1 VGGRFSELTPVGLL
15 PAAFCGVD
23 IAGLLNGAAQMDEM
37 CKTEDINA
45 NPAYMFAALHYIGMM
60 QGKNMSVMMP
70 YADSLRLVSDWYA
83 QLWAESL
90 GKKFDADGAVVNV
103 GQTPIKTLGVTD
115 QHSQVQLYAEGPFD
129 KILVFLGVDSYRETI
144 TIPKSYTDM
153 PSLGFLGGVTHNRLI
168 QTEQFATEYAITKA
182 GRPNMTLTLPKVCAA
197 TVGQLLYFFE
207 VATAFA
213 GELLNINAFDQPGVE
228 EGKDATYALFG
239 RPGYEEKKKELDA
252 APAKEEKY
260 IIR

>member
-1 VGGRFSELTPVGLL
+1 
-15 PAAFCGVD
+15 
-23 IAGLLNGAAQMDEM
+23 MDEL
-37 CKTEDINA
+37 CKNGDVSA
-45 NPAYMFAALHYIGMM
+45 NPAYMFAVLNYIGMTR
-60 QGKNMSVMMP
+60 GKNMSVMMP

-90 GKKFDADGAVVNV
+90 GKKYDNDGKVVNV

-115 QHSQVQLYAEGPFD
+115 QHSQVQLYAEGPYD

-144 TIPKSYTDM
+144 TIPKSYADM
-153 PSLGFLGGVTHNRLI
+153 PSLGFLGGVTHNKLI
-168 QTEQFATEYAITKA
+168 QTEQSATEYAITKA
-182 GRPNMTLTLPKVCAA
+182 GRPNMTITLPKVTAG

-207 VATAFA
+207 VATAFT

-252 APAKEEKY
+252 ALPKEDKY
-260 IIR
+260 VI